1 MWLLALV
8 IAVVLIAVLLGD
20 AVTTDDY
27 FTNEPESDRADDL
40 LAEREFDC
48 GPTMSEIVIVRSH
61 SSSTVDD
68 AEYKDFVEALFS
80 DLKALGED
88 VVHGGAHYYMTGD
101 ESLVSEDRRTTII
114 PFSWV
119 DDIDLVHEI
128 VDEADASGGSE
139 LQVLITG
146 QETFDKDFIEI
157 SQEDLGVEFL
167 VGIPAAIVIM
177 VLVFG
182 ALLVTV
188 VPVVLALVSI
198 VMAIG
203 ATALVGQ
210 VFDFSFFVTNV
221 IAMIGLAVGVDYSLF
236 IVARYRE
243 ERRRGL
249 DKMEAISVAGF
260 TATRSVLFS
269 GITVVVALIGMLNIP
284 YSIFRSVAAGAI
296 FVTIAAVLASLTLLP
311 AVISIMGDK
320 INALRVPIVG
330 FKQRGDS
337 PGGGG
342 MWPRIARLVMRPPI
356 ISFVAAASIM
366 IAASVAYFDINLGFP
381 SLSTFL
387 DDARSKQGFLVLE
400 EDFSFGLVEPTR
412 IVIDGD
418 VESEPVRNAIQ
429 SLLVRIEDDSV
440 FHGFDVTSEPEKR
453 LAVITTSIGGDPPEK
468 ESVEAIHR
476 LRDNYIPEAFSG
488 VAAQALTAG
497 EAAGNVDFFE
507 LAARPR
513 NGVGERLGV

>member
-1 MWLLALV
+1 MLALV

-40 LAEREFDC
+40 LAEREFDF

-88 VVHGGAHYYMTGD
+88 VVHGGAHYYMTSD

-128 VDEADASGGSE
+128 VDEAGGSE

-146 QETFDKDFIEI
+146 QETFDRDFIEI
-157 SQEDLGVEFL
+157 SQEDLGVEFR

-198 VMAIG
+198 VMDIG

-210 VFDFSFFVTNV
+210 VFEFSFFVTNV

-236 IVARYRE
+236 IVARY
-243 ERRRGL
+243 
-249 DKMEAISVAGF
+249 
-260 TATRSVLFS
+260 
-269 GITVVVALIGMLNIP
+269 
-284 YSIFRSVAAGAI
+284 
-296 FVTIAAVLASLTLLP
+296 
-311 AVISIMGDK
+311 
-320 INALRVPIVG
+320 
-330 FKQRGDS
+330 
-337 PGGGG
+337 
-342 MWPRIARLVMRPPI
+342 
-356 ISFVAAASIM
+356 
-366 IAASVAYFDINLGFP
+366 
-381 SLSTFL
+381 
-387 DDARSKQGFLVLE
+387 
-400 EDFSFGLVEPTR
+400 
-412 IVIDGD
+412 
-418 VESEPVRNAIQ
+418 
-429 SLLVRIEDDSV
+429 
-440 FHGFDVTSEPEKR
+440 
-453 LAVITTSIGGDPPEK
+453 
-468 ESVEAIHR
+468 
-476 LRDNYIPEAFSG
+476 
-488 VAAQALTAG
+488 
-497 EAAGNVDFFE
+497 
-507 LAARPR
+507 
-513 NGVGERLGV
+513 